1 MYYNTTNETGEDLK
15 ESHKKAESQQEKIL
29 DIFKTS
35 KEASPSQVM
44 LALPVGTLITSVRR
58 CITDWLKKDT
68 LKKLQE
74 KEKVSMADQNISG
87 NFILYNLCTI
97 IVRR

>member
-58 CITDWLKKDT
+58 CITDLTKEGHLEKTTRKRKGIYGRPEYIW
-68 LKKLQE
+68 KLHSLQFMHNN
-74 KEKVSMADQNISG
+74 S
-87 NFILYNLCTI
+87 
-97 IVRR
+97 

>member
-1 MYYNTTNETGEDLK
+1 MYYNTTNETGNDLK
-15 ESHKKAESQQEKIL
+15 ESHKKAESQQQKIL

-58 CITDWLKKDT
+58 CITDLTKEGHLEKTTRKRIGIYGRPEYIW
-68 LKKLQE
+68 KLHSLQF
-74 KEKVSMADQNISG
+74 MHN
-87 NFILYNLCTI
+87 NN
-97 IVRR
+97 

>member
-1 MYYNTTNETGEDLK
+1 MYYNTTNETGNDLK
-15 ESHKKAESQQEKIL
+15 ESHKKAESQQKKIL

-58 CITDWLKKDT
+58 CITDLTKEGHLEKTTRKRKGIYGRPEYIW
-68 LKKLQE
+68 KLHSLE
-74 KEKVSMADQNISG
+74 FMHN
-87 NFILYNLCTI
+87 NN
-97 IVRR
+97 

>member
-1 MYYNTTNETGEDLK
+1 MYYNTTNETGNDLK
-15 ESHKKAESQQEKIL
+15 ESHKKAESQQKKIL

-58 CITDWLKKDT
+58 CITDLTKEGHLEKTTRKRKGIYGRPEYIW
-68 LKKLQE
+68 KLHSLE
-74 KEKVSMADQNISG
+74 FMHNNS
-87 NFILYNLCTI
+87 
-97 IVRR
+97 

>member
-15 ESHKKAESQQEKIL
+15 ESHKKAESQQKKIL

-58 CITDWLKKDT
+58 CITDLTNEGHLEKTTRKRKGIYGKSEYIW
-68 LKKLQE
+68 KLH
-74 KEKVSMADQNISG
+74 S
-87 NFILYNLCTI
+87 LYEAGL
-97 IVRR
+97 